1 MINFFRKNRFF
12 GGMICHRVTINLG
25 DSFFYIVVMW
35 VLYDLT
41 KDPFYTAMGGFL
53 FSMADALNFFCGPM
67 IDRCR
72 KKWLLLMTSVL
83 QFFVILG
90 LYLFLLHGELPIG
103 LLLLSIPIFDLMSKM
118 TYSIHNALIPA
129 LMKKEDFITA
139 NTILSVTNTGI
150 DFIFNAV
157 SGFFLAFLCLETIFM
172 MNSLINLT
180 ALVIAIFL
188 FRKMPL
194 QDKVGE
200 NETKKAFGALK
211 DVWKNYWN
219 DLKKG
224 MAFITN
230 KTILSLM
237 IPLIGLSLFYAVM
250 LVNLPVLSDRIFGS
264 AMGYGFMLTLLA
276 VGSMSGA
283 AFSRHLTKRF
293 TLGKLFPLLFLWGG
307 ASWILAAFLIHSAPL
322 LGMAFLVSASTALGA
337 VNIIFGTI
345 FQQIPPENMIARVN
359 TVNLSLIVIASL
371 LGSLFGG
378 MIAKLSADFAP
389 FVLCGVGY
397 LLIALM
403 MKANMRVKTL
413 PKIDAVGENIL

>member
-1 MINFFRKNRFF
+1 MIDFFRKNRFF
-12 GGMICHRVTINLG
+12 GGMICRRVTINLG

-35 VLYDLT
+35 GLYDLT

-53 FSMADALNFFCGPM
+53 FSMADARNFFCGPM

-72 KKWLLLMTSVL
+72 KKCLLLITSVL

-200 NETKKAFGALK
+200 NETKNAFGALQ
-211 DVWKNYWN
+211 DVWKNYWD

-224 MAFITN
+224 MAFIIN

-237 IPLIGLSLFYAVM
+237 IP
-250 LVNLPVLSDRIFGS
+250 
-264 AMGYGFMLTLLA
+264 
-276 VGSMSGA
+276 
-283 AFSRHLTKRF
+283 
-293 TLGKLFPLLFLWGG
+293 
-307 ASWILAAFLIHSAPL
+307 
-322 LGMAFLVSASTALGA
+322 
-337 VNIIFGTI
+337 
-345 FQQIPPENMIARVN
+345 
-359 TVNLSLIVIASL
+359 
-371 LGSLFGG
+371 
-378 MIAKLSADFAP
+378 
-389 FVLCGVGY
+389 
-397 LLIALM
+397 
-403 MKANMRVKTL
+403 
-413 PKIDAVGENIL
+413 